1 MIMRGS
7 RDSEAS
13 ECAEVF
19 NLYVRE
25 SLSAKV
31 EGQSQWKG
39 KSRMGK
45 ENNRIDGEL

>member
-25 SLSAKV
+25 V